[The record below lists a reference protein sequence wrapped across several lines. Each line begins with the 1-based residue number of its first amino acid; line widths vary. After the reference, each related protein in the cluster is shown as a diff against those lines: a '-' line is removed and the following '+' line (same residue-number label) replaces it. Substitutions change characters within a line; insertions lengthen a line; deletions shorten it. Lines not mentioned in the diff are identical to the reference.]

1 MQGRTQFQY
10 RLHQA
15 CGLLSA
21 KPNKFLRVK
30 QNWVAA
36 SENLEL
42 RPRLPLVVANQAMRL
57 SHQTDGDLRALSAA
71 LYCFQCVVRQRG
83 LLGRLMPPA
92 YGLRHS
98 DLCNNTP
105 ITAAHVRSRL

>member
-42 RPRLPLVVANQAMRL
+42 RPSLPLVEANQAMRL
-57 SHQTDGDLRALSAA
+57 SNQIDSDPRALRAV
-71 LYCFQCVVRQRG
+71 LYCFQCVVR
-83 LLGRLMPPA
+83 
-92 YGLRHS
+92 
-98 DLCNNTP
+98 
-105 ITAAHVRSRL
+105 

>member
-30 QNWVAA
+30 QNWMAA
-36 SENLEL
+36 SEDLEL
-42 RPRLPLVVANQAMRL
+42 RPSLPLVAANQAMRL
-57 SHQTDGDLRALSAA
+57 SNQTDGDLRALRAA
-71 LYCFQCVVRQRG
+71 LYALPVRG
-83 LLGRLMPPA
+83 SVGRLMPPA

-98 DLCNNTP
+98 DLCNNAP